1 MSTLYVS
8 SRPTERRESAVGS
21 MLRHTDWGLIIAT
34 ALIAVIGLAAIYAA
48 RYQARVDAGLELSFW
63 VKRQG
68 LALALGAVGMV
79 VVMLID
85 YRRLRDFA
93 RFFYFGTAALL
104 AAVLVVGPR
113 GKFGANAW
121 FNIGPFQLQP
131 SEVAKV
137 TLVFL
142 LASYLSNEKG
152 EPLPFERFVRALFLL
167 GLPMGLVLLQPDLG
181 TASTFVVITMAI
193 LLIARARARH
203 IALITAMSLIS
214 VVALVSTGALARY
227 QQDRLTAFVNQ
238 KTTRN
243 NEDVIQQVGF
253 SKQAIT
259 LGRLSGVGFTK
270 GKTVNGGYLHEPQT
284 DFIFPVV
291 AEQFGLVGAGLL
303 LMLYAFVMVRML
315 RIAHLARDHLGTLI
329 AVGALAMLGWHVFEN
344 VGMTMGIM
352 PVTGIPLPL
361 VSYGGSSVLAFLVM
375 LGLVQSVHIRRNA

>member
-1 MSTLYVS
+1 MSTFYVS
-8 SRPTERRESAVGS
+8 SRRDSRESAVSS

-34 ALIAVIGLAAIYAA
+34 ALIATIGLAAVYAA
-48 RYQARVDAGLELSFW
+48 NYQERLDSGTDLSFW

-68 LALALGAVGMV
+68 LALFLGTVALA
-79 VVMLID
+79 VVMLVD
-85 YRRLRDFA
+85 YRRLRDFSQ
-93 RFFYFGTAALL
+93 FFYLGTAALL

-113 GKFGANAW
+113 GKYGANAW

-142 LASYLSNEKG
+142 LASFLANEKG
-152 EPLPFERFVRALFLL
+152 EPLPFERFA
-167 GLPMGLVLLQPDLG
+167 GLVLLQPDLG
-181 TASTFVVITMAI
+181 TASTFVVITMAM
-193 LLIARARARH
+193 LLVARARARH
-203 IALITAMSLIS
+203 IALITAMSIVS
-214 VVALVSTGALARY
+214 VVALVSTGALDRY
-227 QQDRLTAFVNQ
+227 QQGRLTAFISKQATKETKN
-238 KTTRN
+238 
-243 NEDVIQQVGF
+243 VIEQVGF

-259 LGRLSGVGFTK
+259 LGRLKGAGFTK
-270 GKTVNGGYLHEPQT
+270 GKTVNGGYLHAAQT

-329 AVGALAMLGWHVFEN
+329 AVGALAMVAWHVFEN
-344 VGMTMGIM
+344 VGMTMGLM

-361 VSYGGSSVLAFLVM
+361 VSYGGSSVVAFLVM
-375 LGLVQSVHIRRNA
+375 LGLVQSVHIRRNS

>member
-1 MSTLYVS
+1 MSTLYLTARS
-8 SRPTERRESAVGS
+8 EPRESGAS
-21 MLRHTDWGLIIAT
+21 SLLRHVDWGLIIAT
-34 ALIAVIGLAAIYAA
+34 AMIAAIGLGAVYAA
-48 RYQARVDAGLELSFW
+48 RDQARLDAGLDLSFW

-68 LALALGAVGMV
+68 IALVLGTIGMT

-85 YRRLRDFA
+85 YRRLRHFSQ
-93 RFFYFGTAALL
+93 FFYLGAAALL
-104 AAVLVVGPR
+104 AVVLVVGR
-113 GKFGANAW
+113 KGKYGANAW
-121 FNIGPFQLQP
+121 FDVGPFQLQP
-131 SEVAKV
+131 SELAKV

-142 LASYLSNEKG
+142 LASFLANEKG

-181 TASTFVVITMAI
+181 TASTFVVITMAM

-203 IALITAMSLIS
+203 IALISAMALIS
-214 VVALVSTGALARY
+214 VVALVGTGALASY
-227 QQDRLTAFVNQ
+227 QQERLTAFLSQ
-238 KTTRN
+238 KPTVN
-243 NEDVIQQVGF
+243 NENVIQQVGF
-253 SKQAIT
+253 AKQAIT

-270 GKTVNGGYLHEPQT
+270 GKTVNGGYLHVPQT

-303 LMLYAFVMVRML
+303 LMLYAFVMMRML
-315 RIAHLARDHLGTLI
+315 RIAHLARDHLGSLI
-329 AVGALAMLGWHVFEN
+329 AIGALAMLAWHVFEN

-375 LGLVQSVHIRRNA
+375 MGLVQSVHIRRNS